1 MANVKVISLRFDCDD
16 SVQQQAFMY
25 LKNYNKKKYG
35 SYGKYV
41 SEAILQME
49 NTDHFAEILAEKIA
63 KRLQGQ
69 IAVGLAVTLPQ
80 IETADEVELDG
91 LDWDFI
97 GSYDE

>member
-25 LKNYNKKKYG
+25 LKNYNKKRYG

-69 IAVGLAVTLPQ
+69 IAVGSAVSLPE
-80 IETADEVELDG
+80 IETEDEVDVEG
-91 LDWDFI
+91 FDWDFLNDDI
-97 GSYDE
+97 